1 MRHRLRFALRT
12 ALVLFILLLIV
23 GAVWLRSRMT
33 GPHHDYELD
42 ALSPAPVA
50 SAAPGTLEAG
60 VAVRDISPPL
70 DMYDPWTDKDGD
82 QLFDSGI
89 DSWEDRNGN
98 GRFDILWMAGF
109 EPNRAASGIENPI
122 DVRALALRNNGQLI
136 VIVTLDAIG
145 IQHNDVVAIRNAVK
159 QDLGIGHILIS
170 ATHTHEVPDPVGMW
184 SSPIPFLSFDSAY
197 IDFVRPRVVEAIEAA
212 VGALTPVDMYCAQVQ
227 VSEEGFVRDS
237 RKPYVRDPNLYT
249 FRFTRPG
256 TEDTLATFV
265 SWGNHPEA
273 LGGKNTRITPDFPYW
288 LRKGLEE
295 GVPGENGTPG
305 FGGVCLYFQG
315 VLGGL
320 MTQLEMEVP
329 HRDGKATYLD
339 DSFEK
344 AQALGENVAVL
355 TAKTLRGDSVWK
367 NESPLLAWSA
377 HTIKAPLQP
386 LFRAVVGLGLM
397 HQGYYPGGEAKSEI
411 NVLRIGEVLMLSTP
425 GEIYP
430 EIVVGGVEALPGRDY
445 EIDPI
450 EIPPLKE
457 EMHGRM
463 NLVLGLA
470 NDFIGY
476 IIPKS
481 QWDVEEPYVYDGA
494 PQYGE
499 WMSSGPEI
507 APAVHAACLDA
518 LREFQQTHAWTPPK

>member
-1 MRHRLRFALRT
+1 MKHLLRT
-12 ALVLFILLLIV
+12 ALKAGLLLLLV
-23 GAVWLRSRMT
+23 AGVALTLWVRSRMQ
-33 GPHHDYELD
+33 GPFHDYELD
-42 ALSPAPVA
+42 ALSPAATVP
-50 SAAPGTLEAG
+50 PGTLEAG

-70 DMYDPWTDKDGD
+70 DMYDPWVDKDGD
-82 QLFDSGI
+82 HLFDAGM

-98 GRFDILWMAGF
+98 GRFDTLWMAGF
-109 EPNRAASGIENPI
+109 EPNRAASGIEQPI
-122 DVRALALRNNGQLI
+122 DVRALALRNNGEL
-136 VIVTLDAIG
+136 VVMATLDAIG
-145 IQHNDVVAIRNAVK
+145 IQHNDVVAIRQAVSTA
-159 QDLGIGHILIS
+159 LGIDHILIS

-184 SSPIPFLSFDSAY
+184 SSPVPFLSFDPAY
-197 IDFVRPRVVEAIEAA
+197 IDFVRPQVVEAIEAA
-212 VGALTPVDMYCAQVQ
+212 VAALTPVDMHCVQ
-227 VSEEGFVRDS
+227 VEVPEEGFVRDS
-237 RKPYVRDPNLYT
+237 RKPFIRDPNLYA

-256 TEDTLATFV
+256 TQETLATFV

-295 GVPGENGTPG
+295 GVPGPNGAEG
-305 FGGVCLYFQG
+305 FGGTCLYFQG

-320 MTQLEMEVP
+320 MTQLEMSVP
-329 HRDGKATYLD
+329 HRDGTQSFKE

-355 TAKTLRGDSVWK
+355 TAKALRSDAAWK
-367 NESPLLAWSA
+367 NEAPVLAWSA
-377 HTIKAPLQP
+377 RTIKARLQP

-397 HQGYYPGGEAKSEI
+397 HQGYYPGGMAKSEI
-411 NVLRIGEVLMLSTP
+411 NVLRIGDVLMLSTP

-445 EIDPI
+445 EIDPV
-450 EIPPLKE
+450 EVPALKT

-481 QWDVEEPYVYDGA
+481 QWDVEEPFVYDNA

-507 APAVHAACLDA
+507 APAVHAACLA
-518 LREFQQTHAWTPPK
+518 ELREFQQIHAWTSSN